1 MCEIDRLGILFVKTM
16 YQLRWE
22 VHYASMLN
30 HIETIREKRNRYEK
44 CEYKLEQ
51 KLLNN
56 IQSII

>member
-1 MCEIDRLGILFVKTM
+1 MWNRPIRYFFHENNVSI
-16 YQLRWE
+16 Q
-22 VHYASMLN
+22 VHYINMLN